1 MKLIEEEGI
10 MVHSLTCNILG
21 VEGRD
26 VVLGWELEWTASESI
41 IHMNLHKLNNKLVSA
56 WLEHFWCTNEAHAY
70 MDS

>member
-26 VVLGWELEWTASESI
+26 VVLGWELE
-41 IHMNLHKLNNKLVSA
+41 
-56 WLEHFWCTNEAHAY
+56 
-70 MDS
+70 